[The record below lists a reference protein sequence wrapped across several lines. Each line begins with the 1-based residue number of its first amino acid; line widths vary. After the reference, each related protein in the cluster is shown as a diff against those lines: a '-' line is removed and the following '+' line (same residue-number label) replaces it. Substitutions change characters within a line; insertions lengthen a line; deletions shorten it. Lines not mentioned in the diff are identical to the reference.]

1 MGNINKKLILLCFIF
16 IIVLSGCYNR
26 ESDNIPPERV
36 DEQYAVHELE
46 NGELEKMEGGS
57 IHKNEKEIKITPSDK
72 DYNDFVSIFTYEP
85 KPTEKESSLPKEV
98 SLIKKITF
106 YQVLARG
113 ENISSK
119 NRMESIMQLD
129 IYYDGKDYYGVK
141 YLTYLK
147 EEKTYFKIPIKRI
160 NLINSLEKRYS

>member
-36 DEQYAVHELE
+36 DEQYAVIKNYE
-46 NGELEKMEGGS
+46 NK
-57 IHKNEKEIKITPSDK
+57 KEIKITPSDK